1 MGAALPVVAGLNPA
15 VAATKSTVTDRR
27 KTLNAYASKTA
38 DATAKQILK
47 SMAAQ
52 GWIKINDKGEVAE

>member
-1 MGAALPVVAGLNPA
+1 MNPA
-15 VAATKSTVTDRR
+15 SAVAKSTITDRR

-38 DATAKQILK
+38 DATAKEILK

-52 GWIKINDKGEVAE
+52 GWIKTNDKGELAE